1 MKEENIHLQTK
12 NGIGL
17 LLIRRPQ
24 KLNALNIETIEELH
38 QRLNILEKDNNIK
51 VLILSGEGEKAF
63 AAGADI
69 KEFANFSKKQGKE
82 LARTGQE
89 KLFNKIAEAL
99 KNDSLK

>member
-24 KLNALNIETIEELH
+24 QLNALNIETIEELH
-38 QRLNILEKDNNIK
+38 QRLNILEKDNNISFNFK
-51 VLILSGEGEKAF
+51 WQGKAF

-69 KEFANFSKKQGKE
+69 KEFLNKKQGRNLLE
-82 LARTGQE
+82 LVKKNYLI
-89 KLFNKIAEAL
+89 KLRILLNL
-99 KNDSLK
+99 LLQQ